1 MQALV
6 LEADQKLVYHSDVP
20 IPPAPTPDALL
31 IQVAA
36 CGICGSDLPR
46 GFGGKA
52 YHYPLIMGH
61 EFSGIVAEDREGS
74 QFKKGDR
81 VVIFPLIPTNT
92 DEGAYQTGDWA
103 QLQEYDYFGSRRD
116 GAFSEFLRV
125 PETNLFR
132 IPEHVDIRHASMT
145 EPAAVALHGVR
156 RMSVTA
162 GNTGVVI
169 GAGPIGNMCAQWLR
183 IHGCRRVIITD
194 VDSQKL
200 KVAEDMGF
208 ITINSAEADPVQEIQ
223 KLTQHQGAQN
233 VIEACGLPT
242 TFLQAL
248 AVASRAGEVVF
259 MGNIAGEFTIGEKA
273 FSTILRRELTIY
285 GTWNSKIFPKGNDDW
300 TTVLAYMDRELQ
312 VAPLISDRV
321 SLQQGPEIFQSI
333 LHREKFHHKV
343 IFDMTTAH

>member
-6 LEADQKLVYHSDVP
+6 LEADQQLVYHPDVP
-20 IPPAPTPDALL
+20 IPPPPTPDSLL

-61 EFSGIVAEDREGS
+61 EFSGIVAEDRQGS
-74 QFKKGDR
+74 QFRQGDR

-92 DEGAYQTGDWA
+92 SEGAYQTGDWA

-116 GAFSEFLRV
+116 GAFAEFLRV

-132 IPEHVDIRHASMT
+132 IPEHVDTHHAAMT

-156 RMSVTA
+156 HMSVTA

-183 IHGCRRVIITD
+183 IHGCQRVIVTD
-194 VDSQKL
+194 VDERKL
-200 KVAEDMGF
+200 EIASAMGF
-208 ITINSAEADPVQEIQ
+208 IPVDSTQTDPVQKIME
-223 KLTQHQGAQN
+223 LTDGQGAQN

-259 MGNIAGEFTIGEKA
+259 MGNIVGEFTIGEKA
-273 FSTILRRELTIY
+273 FSSILRRELKIY

-300 TTVLAYMDRELQ
+300 TTVLRYMDRELQ

-321 SLQQGPEIFQSI
+321 ALQQGPEVFQSI
-333 LHREKFHHKV
+333 LQRQKFHNKV
-343 IFDMTTAH
+343 IFEML